1 MWLRGLTYLITD
13 VITHP
18 DILWRVMRTF
28 GIEIEMVG
36 RTRHT
41 IAKAVQSVVGGKEP
55 EHVVDQEDESITH
68 EEVLAPGGS
77 IPWKVE
83 DDDSLQAPENL
94 RAELVSP
101 ILTEDDMKTL
111 KSVVAAVAKTGAQTN
126 RYCGVHVHIGAEDSS
141 VEDICR
147 LIDVMIEEEPK
158 LVKDFRC
165 SPRRLR
171 SFSKLMSPGFVRRFR
186 KRRPRTG
193 AELERL
199 WYGRPADPKSR
210 SDHYHRSRYRGL
222 NLQSYFYR
230 FTVEFRYFDSS
241 LDPDQIEAYVRRCIN
256 IANKAGMP

>member
-1 MWLRGLTYLITD
+1 
-13 VITHP
+13 
-18 DILWRVMRTF
+18 
-28 GIEIEMVG
+28 MVG
-36 RTRHT
+36 RTRLA
-41 IAKAVQSVVGGKEP
+41 IAKAVHSVVGGKEP
-55 EHVVDQEDESITH
+55 EHVVDQEDESITR
-68 EEVLAPGGS
+68 EEVCAPDGA
-77 IPWKVE
+77 IWKVE
-83 DDDSLQAPENL
+83 DDDSLRAPENL

-111 KSVVAAVAKTGAQTN
+111 KSVVAAVAKTGARTN

-165 SPRRLR
+165 RPRRLR
-171 SFSKLMSPGFVRRFR
+171 SFSKLMSPGFVRRFKR
-186 KRRPRTG
+186 RRPRTR

-210 SDHYHRSRYRGL
+210 SDRYHRSRYRGL

-230 FTVEFRYFDSS
+230 FTVEFRYFDSR
-241 LDPDQIEAYVRRCIN
+241 LDPDQIEAYVRRCID
-256 IANKAGMP
+256 IANEAEIP

>member
-1 MWLRGLTYLITD
+1 MGLEND
-13 VITHP
+13 
-18 DILWRVMRTF
+18 RTF

-41 IAKAVQSVVGGKEP
+41 IAKAVHSVIGGKEP
-55 EHVVDQEDESITH
+55 DHVVDQEDESITH
-68 EEVLAPGGS
+68 EEILPPGGS

-83 DDDSLQAPENL
+83 NDDSLQVLEEL
-94 RAELVSP
+94 CAELVSP

-126 RYCGVHVHIGAEDSS
+126 HYCGVHVHIGAKDSS
-141 VEDICR
+141 VADICR

-165 SPRRLR
+165 SRRRLR
-171 SFSKLMSPGFVRRFR
+171 SFAKLMSPGFVRRFR
-186 KRRPRTG
+186 KRRPRTA

-210 SDHYHRSRYRGL
+210 TDRYHRSRYRGL

-241 LDPDQIEAYVRRCIN
+241 LDPNRIEAYVRRCID
-256 IANKAGMP
+256 IANSAGLP